1 MKKTILYTLHTLI
14 ISGCI
19 VSFNSDRYK
28 TLEKDEKTAIKSN
41 YFALKDIKP
50 FDQIELHPNEL
61 NKLSKNFNP
70 TLIYFFQPW
79 CSPCIEDLKKMIAKE
94 NEYKK
99 DSINFKLIVVSYS
112 YQRKKE
118 IESLYTRLNYLE
130 PIFVMPN
137 KPYGDKLRE
146 KADKYVSEFS
156 QFFPKQSIKSDIILI
171 KSNEIVFQTYK
182 LFNSDTLDLFIKT
195 TTPNSK

>member
-1 MKKTILYTLHTLI
+1 MKARNLLFLPLFIL
-14 ISGCI
+14 SGCI
-19 VSFNSDRYK
+19 ISFNSDRYK
-28 TLEKDEKTAIKSN
+28 TLEKEEKTAIKTN
-41 YFALKDIKP
+41 YFTLKDIQP

-61 NKLSKNFNP
+61 EKLSKNFNP

-79 CSPCIEDLKKMIAKE
+79 CSPCIEDLKKMILKE
-94 NEYKK
+94 KEFRK

-118 IESLYTRLNYLE
+118 IENLYTRLNYLE

-137 KPYGDKLRE
+137 DPFGDKLRE
-146 KADKYVSEFS
+146 KADKYISEFS
-156 QFFPKQSIKSDIILI
+156 KYYTNQSIKSDIVLI
-171 KSNEIVFQTYK
+171 KSNEIIFQTYK
-182 LFNSDTLDLFIKT
+182 LFHADTLDLYVKT